1 MKKILLFLLFNFF
14 LINNSYSDEKNLFCL
29 ISKLE
34 LEKGELALI
43 DYKRFAGKVINLKI
57 DFNKNL
63 VSNLSEDPGLSVIIG
78 INKNNA
84 INFKKNYGG
93 ISYTNE

>member
-43 DYKRFAGKVINLKI
+43 DYKRFAGKVINLII
-57 DFNKNL
+57 DLSLFKLFNN
-63 VSNLSEDPGLSVIIG
+63 SVFIFLKQG
-78 INKNNA
+78 I
-84 INFKKNYGG
+84 
-93 ISYTNE
+93 